1 MDFITELP
9 LSNSYMNLMVI
20 TCRLSK
26 GVILEGLK
34 EIIAEAVAERFIRC
48 FYRHYGFLRAI
59 ISDRGV

>member
-9 LSNSYMNLMVI
+9 LSNGYMNLMVI

-34 EIIAEAVAERFIRC
+34 EIIAEAVA
-48 FYRHYGFLRAI
+48 FYPMLL
-59 ISDRGV
+59 